1 MVQDPLD
8 IWVAQARNGS
18 QDAFAEIVR
27 HTQTQVYNLAY
38 QILRNPQEAED
49 LSQVAYVRAWRAL
62 PGFRGDS
69 RFSTWLYRIVTNTC
83 LNRRRQL
90 GRNVELSD
98 EQLALVADDRPQPE
112 AIAIER
118 LTRHELWRTVAELP
132 ERYRAV
138 LTLFYQAQ
146 LSYDDI
152 AESLAL
158 PLGTVKAQLN
168 RARRALAGLLEKEES
183 YD

>member
-1 MVQDPLD
+1 MC
-8 IWVAQARNGS
+8 A
-18 QDAFAEIVR
+18 
-27 HTQTQVYNLAY
+27 
-38 QILRNPQEAED
+38 
-49 LSQVAYVRAWRAL
+49 
-62 PGFRGDS
+62 PGG
-69 RFSTWLYRIVTNTC
+69 
-83 LNRRRQL
+83 RRRQL

-118 LTRHELWRTVAELP
+118 LTRRELWRTVAELP